1 MGKWFNKKLAT
12 IIVVIA
18 VLILISIYIL
28 PIAVPLIVALL
39 TAIFL
44 EPFVKFI
51 QKRFKW
57 QRKGA
62 VITVFIL
69 FLLIKKQKSPFINKF
84 RLIGVHYLVS
94 FAFTCAVVFFPAI
107 YKSSINAL
115 NSGYWAIAVECI
127 TIPIF
132 YLTYRY
138 RIMSG
143 DKNMDSNHRDN
154 VQ

>member
-1 MGKWFNKKLAT
+1 MLGCFLKVMFWYEIIFILLLAT
-12 IIVVIA
+12 
-18 VLILISIYIL
+18 LI
-28 PIAVPLIVALL
+28 PLLS
-39 TAIFL
+39 
-44 EPFVKFI
+44 
-51 QKRFKW
+51 
-57 QRKGA
+57 GG
-62 VITVFIL
+62 FIL

-107 YKSSINAL
+107 YKSSINTL

>member
-1 MGKWFNKKLAT
+1 MLGYFLKVMFWYEIIFILLLAT
-12 IIVVIA
+12 
-18 VLILISIYIL
+18 LI
-28 PIAVPLIVALL
+28 PLLS
-39 TAIFL
+39 
-44 EPFVKFI
+44 
-51 QKRFKW
+51 
-57 QRKGA
+57 GG
-62 VITVFIL
+62 FIL

-94 FAFTCAVVFFPAI
+94 FALTCAVVFFPAI